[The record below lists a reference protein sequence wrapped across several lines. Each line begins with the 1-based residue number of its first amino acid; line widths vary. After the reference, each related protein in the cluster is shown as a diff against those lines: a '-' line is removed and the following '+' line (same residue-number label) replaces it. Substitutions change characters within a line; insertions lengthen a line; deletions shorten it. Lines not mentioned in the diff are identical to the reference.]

1 MTGKVKRTG
10 DLRPTVLDL
19 FSGAGGMALGFEAAG
34 ARCVGAVEID
44 AAAAATFRAT
54 FANENA
60 VVFGGVDEG
69 DMAVRA
75 AGEILS
81 GLAEPPDLV
90 VGGPPCQGFSRI
102 GRAKRRSLLG
112 VEDRVKYNGEDQ
124 DRSLLYRQF
133 LRVVAAARPTAFV
146 IENVHAIRDAPGGID
161 MAARIARESADLGY
175 NVRYFLLNAAWYGV
189 PQQRWRIFFVG
200 LRRDLGS
207 GAIPRPP
214 KRTHTFGPNLPE
226 GCSAPEDP
234 WMIAGAQIPQVESPL
249 PAVTVREALG
259 DLPRHTGHLKN
270 QPPDECRLPTRG
282 VPAQAAAILRDWPGR
297 PGPETVSGNWYRST
311 PRDYDT
317 FRDMAHGDVYPQA
330 VAIAYCRAWR
340 DMLTESSDGSAVDPE
355 SVRARRIPPYRVDAF
370 DEKWGKL
377 VPNQPSWTV
386 TAHLSKDGYSH
397 IHYDSTQARTITIRE
412 AARLQSFPDAVE
424 FHGSFGAQLRQIG
437 NAVPPLLARAV
448 AQEVMVQL
456 EELNSRHRRPR
467 APRRAPS

>member
-1 MTGKVKRTG
+1 MG
-10 DLRPTVLDL
+10 DMRPTVLDL

-44 AAAAATFRAT
+44 PVAAATFRAM
-54 FANENA
+54 FGGGGA
-60 VVFGGVDEG
+60 VVLGGVEQG
-69 DMAVRA
+69 DMAVRPA
-75 AGEILS
+75 HDILS
-81 GLAEPPDLV
+81 RVSERPDIV

-112 VEDRVKYNGEDQ
+112 AEDRVKYNGEDQ

-200 LRRDLGS
+200 LRRDLGA

-214 KRTHTFGPNLPE
+214 KRTHTFGANLPE
-226 GCSAPEDP
+226 GSSAPEDP
-234 WMIAGAQIPQVESPL
+234 WMIAGAQIPQADSL
-249 PAVTVREALG
+249 PRAVTVREALG
-259 DLPRHTGHLKN
+259 DLPRHTAHLKGHV
-270 QPPDECRLPTRG
+270 PEECRLPTRG
-282 VPAQAAAILRDWPGR
+282 VPAQSAAILRDWPGR
-297 PGPETVSGNWYRST
+297 PGPEVVSGNWYRST

-330 VAIAYCRAWR
+330 VAIASCHAWEA
-340 DMLTESSDGSAVDPE
+340 MLTRPADASRVDSA

-377 VPNQPSWTV
+377 VPDLPSWTV
-386 TAHLSKDGYSH
+386 TAHLCKDGYSH

-412 AARLQSFPDAVE
+412 AARLQSFPDAME
-424 FHGSFGAQLRQIG
+424 FQGSFGAQLRQIG

-448 AQEVMVQL
+448 AQEVMAQL
-456 EELNSRHRRPR
+456 KELCPGRRRSRRPK
-467 APRRAPS
+467 RAPS

>member
-1 MTGKVKRTG
+1 MTGKVKRMG
-10 DLRPTVLDL
+10 DLRLTVLDL

-34 ARCVGAVEID
+34 GRCVGAVEID
-44 AAAAATFRAT
+44 EAAAGTFRAT
-54 FANENA
+54 FANEGA
-60 VVFGGVDEG
+60 VVLGGVDDG
-69 DMAVRA
+69 DMAICS
-75 AGEILS
+75 AGEILG
-81 GLAEPPDLV
+81 GLAKPPDII

-112 VEDRVKYNGEDQ
+112 VDDRVKYNGEDQ

-133 LRVVAAARPTAFV
+133 LRVVAAARPVAFV

-234 WMIAGAQIPQVESPL
+234 WMIAGAQIPEIESPR
-249 PAVTVREALG
+249 PAVTVREAIG

-270 QPPDECRLPTRG
+270 QTPEECRLPTRG
-282 VPAQAAAILRDWPGR
+282 VPSPGVAILRDWPGR
-297 PGPETVSGNWYRST
+297 PAPDTLSGNWYRST

-330 VAIAYCRAWR
+330 VAIASCHAWR
-340 DMLTESSDGSAVDPE
+340 DMLTEPTDASVIDAGSARP
-355 SVRARRIPPYRVDAF
+355 RRIPPYRVDAF

-377 VPNQPSWTV
+377 VPDQPSWTV

-424 FHGSFGAQLRQIG
+424 FKGSFGAQLRQIG

-448 AQEVMVQL
+448 AQGVMAQL
-456 EELNSRHRRPR
+456 QELSVGCRRPR
-467 APRRAPS
+467 ASRRAAQ

>member
-1 MTGKVKRTG
+1 MG
-10 DLRPTVLDL
+10 DLQVLDL

-34 ARCVGAVEID
+34 ARCIGAVEID
-44 AAAAATFRAT
+44 PAAAATFRAT
-54 FANENA
+54 FGKEEA
-60 VVFGGVDEG
+60 VVLGGVDRG
-69 DMAVRA
+69 DMAVRSA
-75 AGEILS
+75 DEILAS
-81 GLAEPPDLV
+81 LDSPPDLV

-112 VEDRVKYNGEDQ
+112 AEDRVKYNGEDQ

-133 LRVVAAARPTAFV
+133 LRVVAAARPRAFV

-214 KRTHTFGPNLPE
+214 KRTHAFGANLPE
-226 GCSAPEDP
+226 GCSIPEDP
-234 WMIAGAQIPQVESPL
+234 WMIAGEQIPEADSTRD
-249 PAVTVREALG
+249 AVTVREALG
-259 DLPRHTGHLKN
+259 DLPRLTGHLRD
-270 QPPDECRLPTRG
+270 QIPVECRLPTRG
-282 VPAQAAAILRDWPGR
+282 APSPAAAILRDWPRR
-297 PGPETVSGNWYRST
+297 PGPQTVSGNWYRST
-311 PRDYDT
+311 PRDYET
-317 FRDMAHGDVYPQA
+317 FRAMAHGDVYPQA
-330 VAIAYCRAWR
+330 VAIASGRVWR
-340 DMLTESSDGSAVDPE
+340 EMLAAPPDGVPLDAAKL
-355 SVRARRIPPYRVDAF
+355 RMRHIPPYRVDAF

-377 VPNQPSWTV
+377 DPNKPSWTV

-424 FHGSFGAQLRQIG
+424 FQGSFGAQLRQIG

-448 AQEVMVQL
+448 AQEVLAQL
-456 EELNSRHRRPR
+456 EALPSGRRRRHARS
-467 APRRAPS
+467 AA